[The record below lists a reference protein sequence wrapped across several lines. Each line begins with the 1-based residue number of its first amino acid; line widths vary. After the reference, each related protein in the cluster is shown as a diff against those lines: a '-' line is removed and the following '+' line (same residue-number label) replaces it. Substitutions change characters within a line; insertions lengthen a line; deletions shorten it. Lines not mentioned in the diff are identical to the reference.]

1 MLQSPGQSVF
11 EAIFSSYCSKQLRY
25 GTLQLIIRIIM
36 DKAKLTGSDEK
47 RNKTTKESYGS
58 YILQYVPAYFTD
70 IR

>member
-36 DKAKLTGSDEK
+36 DKAKLTGF
-47 RNKTTKESYGS
+47 R
-58 YILQYVPAYFTD
+58 
-70 IR
+70 